1 MGQQHLTECKFSS
14 LQLDQRLLD
23 ALDRLEFN
31 YCTPIQEQALP
42 LLLDGRDVSGQAQTG
57 TGKTLAFLLACAQ
70 RILASDRGATEPG
83 KPRVL
88 ILAPTRELAIQINKD
103 AQKLFQ
109 DLPLRLAICYGGKAY
124 EQQKRQF
131 DEPVDILVG
140 TPGRLIDFF
149 KQRLYDFK
157 SIEAMV
163 LDEADRMFDMGFI
176 ADVRYM
182 LRRLPPPDKRINMLF
197 SATMAQKVMELAYEH
212 MNEAQLIKIDADSPA
227 VDRIEQSVYH
237 PANHEKIPLLLGLM
251 KKLQPQRAI
260 IFANTK
266 YATIKIWE
274 YLQGNGLSA
283 AIISGDIQQNKR
295 ESLLK
300 RFHDGE
306 YSILVAT
313 DVASRGLHIP
323 DVTHV
328 FNYDL
333 PELGEDYVHRIG
345 RTARVGKSGAAIS
358 FACENH
364 AMNLIDIESYIRKT
378 IPTVQISEDLLIEPQ
393 PPVKM
398 KSGRLKPGAHGGKGR
413 GGKPGGGKPGRGRR
427 PGQGGN
433 SARDGNRHAGGGA
446 RDEGGSQAAGGESG
460 ADDERT
466 IVGPHGVD
474 RVAVGCPVAY
484 LRGRLKG

>member
-1 MGQQHLTECKFSS
+1 M
-14 LQLDQRLLD
+14 
-23 ALDRLEFN
+23 
-31 YCTPIQEQALP
+31 
-42 LLLDGRDVSGQAQTG
+42 
-57 TGKTLAFLLACAQ
+57 
-70 RILASDRGATEPG
+70 
-83 KPRVL
+83 
-88 ILAPTRELAIQINKD
+88 LAPTRELAIQIHKD
-103 AQKLFQ
+103 ADNLFQ

-124 EQQKRQF
+124 EQQKKQF
-131 DEPVDILVG
+131 DEPVDLLIG

-157 SIEAMV
+157 SIEVMV

-176 ADVRYM
+176 ADVRFM
-182 LRRLPPPDKRINMLF
+182 LRRLPSPEKRLNMLF

-212 MNEAQLIKIDADSPA
+212 MNQAQLIKIDADTPA
-227 VDRIEQSVYH
+227 VERIEQSVYH

-251 KKLQPQRAI
+251 KKLQPQRSI

-283 AIISGDIQQNKR
+283 AIISGDIHQNKR
-295 ESLLK
+295 ETLLK
-300 RFHDGE
+300 KFHDGE

-345 RTARVGKSGAAIS
+345 RTARAGKSGAAIS

-364 AMNLIDIESYIRKT
+364 AMNLIDIESYTNRT
-378 IPTVQISEDLLIEPQ
+378 IPTMSISNDLLVEPA

-398 KSGRLKPGAHGGKGR
+398 KGGRLKTDAKSGRGGRGSR
-413 GGKPGGGKPGRGRR
+413 PGGKPG
-427 PGQGGN
+427 
-433 SARDGNRHAGGGA
+433 AGGQHQ
-446 RDEGGSQAAGGESG
+446 RP
-460 ADDERT
+460 RHRK
-466 IVGPHGVD
+466 GPPRQHNQ
-474 RVAVGCPVAY
+474 RNKKAV
-484 LRGRLKG
+484 

>member
-1 MGQQHLTECKFSS
+1 MGQHHLTEQRFSS
-14 LQLDQRLLD
+14 LALDERLLG
-23 ALDRLEFN
+23 ALDKQAFHF
-31 YCTPIQEQALP
+31 CTPIQAQALP
-42 LLLDGRDVSGQAQTG
+42 LLLEGRDVSGQAQTG
-57 TGKTLAFLLACAQ
+57 TGKTLAFLLASAQ
-70 RILASDRGATEPG
+70 RILHSTLPATLPG
-83 KPRVL
+83 RPRVL
-88 ILAPTRELAIQINKD
+88 IVAPTRELAIQIHKD
-103 AQKLFQ
+103 AKTLLA
-109 DLPLRLAICYGGKAY
+109 DLPLKLAICYGGKAY

-131 DEPVDILVG
+131 DEPVDFLIG

-149 KQRLYDFK
+149 KQRLFNFK

-182 LRRLPPPDKRINMLF
+182 LRRLPPPTQRLNMLF

-212 MNEAQLIKIDADSPA
+212 MNEAQLIKINAESPA
-227 VDRIEQSVYH
+227 VERIEQTVYH

-251 KKLQPQRAI
+251 QSLQPQRSI

-266 YATIKIWE
+266 HATIKIWE

-283 AIISGDIQQNKR
+283 AIISGDIHQNKR
-295 ESLLK
+295 EKLLK
-300 RFHDGE
+300 KFHDGE

-345 RTARVGKSGAAIS
+345 RTARIGKSGAAIS

-364 AMNLIDIESYIRKT
+364 AMNLIDIEAYIKRS
-378 IPTVQISEDLLIEPQ
+378 IPTESISSELLVDPK
-393 PPVKM
+393 PPAKM
-398 KSGRLKPGAHGGKGR
+398 KDRKVNHGGGDKR
-413 GGKPGGGKPGRGRR
+413 KRR
-427 PGQGGN
+427 PRRRKGPP
-433 SARDGNRHAGGGA
+433 RHNQQ
-446 RDEGGSQAAGGESG
+446 RNKK
-460 ADDERT
+460 
-466 IVGPHGVD
+466 
-474 RVAVGCPVAY
+474 AV
-484 LRGRLKG
+484 

>member
-1 MGQQHLTECKFSS
+1 MQFDTIVRFNYELTRNSKYMGQQHLTEQQFGS
-14 LQLDQRLLD
+14 LELDQRLLS
-23 ALDRLEFN
+23 ALHRLDFN
-31 YCTPIQEQALP
+31 YCTPIQAKSLP
-42 LLLDGRDVSGQAQTG
+42 LLLAGKDVSGQAQTG
-57 TGKTLAFLLACAQ
+57 TGKTLAFLLAIAQ
-70 RILASDRGATEPG
+70 RLLTSERPETQPG
-83 KPRVL
+83 KPRALV
-88 ILAPTRELAIQINKD
+88 LAPTRELAIQIHKD
-103 AQKLFQ
+103 ADNLFQ

-124 EQQKRQF
+124 EQQKKQF
-131 DEPVDILVG
+131 DEPVDLLIG

-157 SIEAMV
+157 SIEVMV

-176 ADVRYM
+176 ADVRFM
-182 LRRLPPPDKRINMLF
+182 LRRLPSPEKRLNMLF

-212 MNEAQLIKIDADSPA
+212 MNQAQLIKIDADTPA
-227 VDRIEQSVYH
+227 VERIEQSVYH

-251 KKLQPQRAI
+251 KKLQPQRSI

-283 AIISGDIQQNKR
+283 AIISGDIHQNKR
-295 ESLLK
+295 ETLLK
-300 RFHDGE
+300 KFHDGE

-345 RTARVGKSGAAIS
+345 RTARAGKSGAAIS

-364 AMNLIDIESYIRKT
+364 AMNLIDIESYTNRT
-378 IPTVQISEDLLIEPQ
+378 IPTMSISNDLLVEPA

-398 KSGRLKPGAHGGKGR
+398 KGGRLKTDAKSGRGGRGSR
-413 GGKPGGGKPGRGRR
+413 PGGKPG
-427 PGQGGN
+427 
-433 SARDGNRHAGGGA
+433 AGGQHQ
-446 RDEGGSQAAGGESG
+446 RP
-460 ADDERT
+460 RHRK
-466 IVGPHGVD
+466 GPPRQHNQ
-474 RVAVGCPVAY
+474 RNKKAV
-484 LRGRLKG
+484 

>member
-1 MGQQHLTECKFSS
+1 MGQHHLTEQRFSS
-14 LQLDQRLLD
+14 LELDPRLLS
-23 ALDRLEFN
+23 ALDRLTFE
-31 YCTPIQEQALP
+31 YCTPIQAQSLP
-42 LLLDGRDVSGQAQTG
+42 LLLAGKDVSGQAQTG

-70 RILASDRGATEPG
+70 RILHSEAPATEPG

-88 ILAPTRELAIQINKD
+88 IMAPTRELAIQIHKD
-103 AQKLFQ
+103 AQALLT
-109 DLPLRLAICYGGKAY
+109 DLPLKLAICYGGKAY

-131 DEPVDILVG
+131 DEPVDFLIG

-149 KQRLYDFK
+149 KQRLYNLK
-157 SIEAMV
+157 SAEAMV

-182 LRRLPPPDKRINMLF
+182 LRRLPPPDKRLNMLF

-212 MNEAQLIKIDADSPA
+212 MNEAQLIKIAADTPA
-227 VDRIEQSVYH
+227 VERIEQSVYH
-237 PANHEKIPLLLGLM
+237 PANHEKIPLLLGLL
-251 KKLQPQRAI
+251 KKLKPQRSI

-266 YATIKIWE
+266 HATIRIWG
-274 YLQGNGLSA
+274 YLEGNGESA
-283 AIISGDIQQNKR
+283 AIISGDIHQNKR

-345 RTARVGKSGAAIS
+345 RTARAGKSGMAIS
-358 FACENH
+358 FACEDY
-364 AMNLIDIESYIRKT
+364 AMNLIDIEEYTRRT
-378 IPTVQISEDLLIEPQ
+378 IPTVSISNDLLVKPN

-398 KSGRLKPGAHGGKGR
+398 KKGRLKPT
-413 GGKPGGGKPGRGRR
+413 GKPGGGGRPSRGGRGSGSGSGNSRNSSRRRRR
-427 PGQGGN
+427 PQQ
-433 SARDGNRHAGGGA
+433 DKK
-446 RDEGGSQAAGGESG
+446 
-460 ADDERT
+460 
-466 IVGPHGVD
+466 
-474 RVAVGCPVAY
+474 AV
-484 LRGRLKG
+484 

>member
-1 MGQQHLTECKFSS
+1 MGQQHLTEQRFSS
-14 LQLDQRLLD
+14 LELDERLLS
-23 ALDRLEFN
+23 ALDKQSFDF
-31 YCTPIQEQALP
+31 CTPIQAQTLP
-42 LLLDGRDVSGQAQTG
+42 LLLSGIDVSGQAQTG

-70 RILASDRGATEPG
+70 RILHSGAPATAPG

-88 ILAPTRELAIQINKD
+88 IMAPTRELAIQIHKD
-103 AQKLFQ
+103 ANMLLAE
-109 DLPLRLAICYGGKAY
+109 LPLKLAICYGGKAY

-131 DEPVDILVG
+131 DEPVDILIG
-140 TPGRLIDFF
+140 TPGRIIDFF
-149 KQRLYDFK
+149 KQNLYNLK

-182 LRRLPPPDKRINMLF
+182 LRRLPPPDKRLNMLF

-212 MNEAQLIKIDADSPA
+212 MNEAQLIKIDSDSPA

-237 PANHEKIPLLLGLM
+237 PANHEKIPLLIGLI
-251 KKLQPQRAI
+251 KSLRPERSI

-266 YATIKIWE
+266 HATIRIWG
-274 YLQGNGLSA
+274 YLQGNDLSA
-283 AIISGDIQQNKR
+283 AIISGDIHQNKR

-333 PELGEDYVHRIG
+333 PDQGEDYVHRIG
-345 RTARVGKSGAAIS
+345 RTARAGKSGAAIS
-358 FACENH
+358 FACENY
-364 AMNLIDIESYIRKT
+364 AMNLIDIEAYTKTT
-378 IPTVQISEDLLIEPQ
+378 IPTMPISNELLSKPN

-398 KSGRLKPGAHGGKGR
+398 KEGRIKPSGKA
-413 GGKPGGGKPGRGRR
+413 GGKPGGRR
-427 PGQGGN
+427 PPRSGSRPGSGAGN
-433 SARDGNRHAGGGA
+433 SR
-446 RDEGGSQAAGGESG
+446 
-460 ADDERT
+460 
-466 IVGPHGVD
+466 GPSRRRQHS
-474 RVAVGCPVAY
+474 
-484 LRGRLKG
+484 

>member
-1 MGQQHLTECKFSS
+1 MQFDTIVRFNYELTRNSKYMAQQHLTEQQFGS
-14 LQLDQRLLD
+14 LELDQRLLG
-23 ALDRLEFN
+23 ALQRLDFN
-31 YCTPIQEQALP
+31 YCTPIQAKSLP
-42 LLLDGRDVSGQAQTG
+42 LLLAGKDVSGQAQTG
-57 TGKTLAFLLACAQ
+57 TGKTLAFLLAIAQ
-70 RILASDRGATEPG
+70 RLLTSERPETQPR
-83 KPRVL
+83 KPRTLV
-88 ILAPTRELAIQINKD
+88 LAPTRELAIQIHKD
-103 AQKLFQ
+103 AEMLFQ

-124 EQQKRQF
+124 EQQKKQF
-131 DEPVDILVG
+131 DEPVDVLIG

-157 SIEAMV
+157 SIEVMV

-176 ADVRYM
+176 SDVRFM
-182 LRRLPPPDKRINMLF
+182 LRRLPAPEKRLNMLF

-212 MNEAQLIKIDADSPA
+212 MNQAQLIKIDADTPA
-227 VDRIEQSVYH
+227 VERIEQSVYH

-251 KKLQPQRAI
+251 KKLQPQRSI

-274 YLQGNGLSA
+274 YLQGNGMSA
-283 AIISGDIQQNKR
+283 AIISGDIHQNKR
-295 ESLLK
+295 EKLLK
-300 RFHDGE
+300 KFHDGE

-345 RTARVGKSGAAIS
+345 RTARAGKSGAAIS

-364 AMNLIDIESYIRKT
+364 AMNLIDIESYTNRT
-378 IPTVQISEDLLIEPQ
+378 IPTMSISNDLLVEPA

-398 KSGRLKPGAHGGKGR
+398 KGGRLKTGGKGGR
-413 GGKPGGGKPGRGRR
+413 PGGR
-427 PGQGGN
+427 PGGRSGG
-433 SARDGNRHAGGGA
+433 RPGAGGQHQRPKHRKGPP
-446 RDEGGSQAAGGESG
+446 RQHNQRNKKAG
-460 ADDERT
+460 
-466 IVGPHGVD
+466 
-474 RVAVGCPVAY
+474 
-484 LRGRLKG
+484 

>member
-1 MGQQHLTECKFSS
+1 MGQQHLTEQQFDS
-14 LQLDQRLLD
+14 LGLDRRLLG
-23 ALDRLEFN
+23 ALHRLEFKH
-31 YCTPIQEQALP
+31 CTPIQAKSLP
-42 LLLDGRDVSGQAQTG
+42 LFLSGKDVAGQAQTG

-70 RILASDRGATEPG
+70 RLLTSEAPTAAG
-83 KPRVL
+83 KPRTL
-88 ILAPTRELAIQINKD
+88 ILAPTRELAIQIHKD
-103 AQKLFQ
+103 AENLFK

-124 EQQKRQF
+124 EQQKMQF
-131 DEPVDILVG
+131 EQPVDVLIG

-149 KQRLYDFK
+149 KQRLFNFK
-157 SIEAMV
+157 SIEVMV

-182 LRRLPPPDKRINMLF
+182 LRRLTHPEERLNMLF

-212 MNEAQLIKIDADSPA
+212 MNQAQLIKIDAGTPA
-227 VDRIEQSVYH
+227 VERIEQSVYH

-251 KKLQPQRAI
+251 KKLQPQRSI

-283 AIISGDIQQNKR
+283 AIISGDIHQNKR

-300 RFHDGE
+300 KFHDGE

-345 RTARVGKSGAAIS
+345 RTARAGKSGAAIS

-364 AMNLIDIESYIRKT
+364 AMNLIDIESYTNKAIPT
-378 IPTVQISEDLLIEPQ
+378 IPISNDILVEPA

-398 KSGRLKPGAHGGKGR
+398 KGGRIKPGGRSGR
-413 GGKPGGGKPGRGRR
+413 GGKPGGGQQQRPRRRRGPPR
-427 PGQGGN
+427 PHNQRN
-433 SARDGNRHAGGGA
+433 KK
-446 RDEGGSQAAGGESG
+446 
-460 ADDERT
+460 
-466 IVGPHGVD
+466 
-474 RVAVGCPVAY
+474 AV
-484 LRGRLKG
+484 

>member
-1 MGQQHLTECKFSS
+1 MGQQHLTEQQFDS
-14 LQLDQRLLD
+14 LGLDQRLLS
-23 ALDRLEFN
+23 ALHRLEFN
-31 YCTPIQEQALP
+31 FCTPIQAKALP
-42 LLLDGRDVSGQAQTG
+42 LLLAGKDVSGQAQTG

-70 RILASDRGATEPG
+70 RLLTSEQPATAAG
-83 KPRVL
+83 KPRTL
-88 ILAPTRELAIQINKD
+88 ILAPTRELAIQIHKD
-103 AQKLFQ
+103 AVELFA

-124 EQQKRQF
+124 EQQKQQF
-131 DEPVDILVG
+131 DEPVDVLIG
-140 TPGRLIDFF
+140 TPGRLIDFL
-149 KQRLYDFK
+149 KQRLYDFN
-157 SIEAMV
+157 SIEVMV

-176 ADVRYM
+176 ADVRFM
-182 LRRLPPPDKRINMLF
+182 LRRLPHPEKRLNMLF

-212 MNEAQLIKIDADSPA
+212 MNQAQLIKIDADTPA

-237 PANHEKIPLLLGLM
+237 PSNHEKIPLLLGLM
-251 KKLQPQRAI
+251 KKLQPQRSI

-283 AIISGDIQQNKR
+283 AIISGDIHQNKR

-300 RFHDGE
+300 KFHDGE
-306 YSILVAT
+306 YAILVAT

-345 RTARVGKSGAAIS
+345 RTARAGKSGAAIS

-364 AMNLIDIESYIRKT
+364 AMNLIDIESYTNRT
-378 IPTVQISEDLLIEPQ
+378 IPTMSISNDLLVEPA

-398 KSGRLKPGAHGGKGR
+398 KGGRIKSAAKSGRGGRPGGGRSG
-413 GGKPGGGKPGRGRR
+413 GGKPGGGGQHQRPRR
-427 PGQGGN
+427 SKGPP
-433 SARDGNRHAGGGA
+433 RH
-446 RDEGGSQAAGGESG
+446 QNQQNKK
-460 ADDERT
+460 
-466 IVGPHGVD
+466 
-474 RVAVGCPVAY
+474 AV
-484 LRGRLKG
+484 